1 MPDFLEAETN
11 YTVKV
16 KTVNQIK
23 ESRLSEEVELFTRG
37 FSEICVWKECTNGAC
52 KEREICIDENNLK
65 TVIKTGYDQKVLLQS
80 YRERTSSTQQGLFM
94 EH

>member
-1 MPDFLEAETN
+1 M
-11 YTVKV
+11 

-23 ESRLSEEVELFTRG
+23 ENILSEETELFTLE
-37 FSEICVWKECTNGAC
+37 FSECCVWKEYTNGAC